1 MKQFHYTQ
9 PFAVVGAFIVR
20 DGKILLIK
28 ENHYPDVGK
37 WNLPAGKLD
46 LGESPADGSI
56 REAFEESG
64 LVFTPRAILGIH
76 SVSRQDLEEELH
88 PLRIVYMGDATGE
101 VSLENGDPEDG
112 VEEITD
118 YRWLTPEEILAMNNS
133 DLRYHDIK
141 LFVQK
146 WQQNITYP
154 LSLIEH
160 IFQR

>member
-1 MKQFHYTQ
+1 
-9 PFAVVGAFIVR
+9 
-20 DGKILLIK
+20 
-28 ENHYPDVGK
+28 
-37 WNLPAGKLD
+37 
-46 LGESPADGSI
+46 
-56 REAFEESG
+56 
-64 LVFTPRAILGIH
+64 
-76 SVSRQDLEEELH
+76 
-88 PLRIVYMGDATGE
+88 MGDATGE

-118 YRWLTPEEILAMNNS
+118 YRWLTPEEIFAMNNS